1 MSRQCNAL
9 ALVGLLATAALAT
22 ENIVVGGD
30 GSGATWQEAAADA
43 PVIDFNTRA
52 GWIQPR
58 SVEENA
64 NIATGILERG
74 GRVTSPNAQAVLRLT
89 SNVLKERLHSMVDGD
104 PSTAFE
110 AKDVVATGIL
120 LVVDLGARFGVNH
133 IRFFPRQAFKSD
145 FMKGYV
151 LSINDGAFGADIIA
165 ASVEKLPDKTLVT
178 VMAQDGSN
186 SRDTIDVR
194 FPLQYV
200 RYIRLESTQ
209 RFNWEI
215 DELEIFGSGFVP
227 EADYLSEVFDME
239 QDALWGRLQWATEQV
254 GLPQRSRLIV
264 RTRSGSSPSPD
275 DEPDSWS
282 PWSTPYRNSGDPIL
296 SPAPRR
302 YFQFSMAFESD
313 GLEDGIAVD
322 SLAFEVFRPALA
334 QAIVGEIWPQEV
346 PVGVDTSF
354 VYTIEVT
361 DAQGFDRLEIDT
373 PAPVRA
379 LRELRVDDQEIEFSE
394 ELGAKGLRASF
405 ARQTGNRALQVV
417 FDTAVLRYETVFTG
431 RLLDTTREGAIP
443 QVIESGNAAP
453 RFAGDDLSV
462 RVPLKGQRL
471 VYQVSA
477 TPAVFT
483 PNGDGINDYTTITYD
498 LLYLT
503 GQAPVA
509 LQIYDLARNRVVDL
523 PVASSGSG
531 RFQLSWDGRD
541 AQGRSIAARGLHLA
555 SRSRDRQR
563 HRAQQQR
570 GDHCLLTREKQRMT
584 HSGQTEFAFTH
595 SPDCRGDGRRYWCAG
610 KGRPRQ

>member
-1 MSRQCNAL
+1 MRTQRNAL

-30 GSGATWQEAAADA
+30 GSGTTWQAAAASA
-43 PVIDFNTRA
+43 PVIDFSTRV

-58 SVEENA
+58 SVEANT
-64 NIATGILERG
+64 NIAAGLLERG

-89 SNVLKERLHSMVDGD
+89 SDVLKERLHSMVDGD
-104 PSTAFE
+104 PTTAFE

-165 ASVEKLPDKTLVT
+165 ASVDKLPDKTLLT

-200 RYIRLESTQ
+200 RYLRLESTQ

-379 LRELRVDDQEIEFSE
+379 LRELRVDDQAIEFSE
-394 ELGAKGLRASF
+394 ELGANGLRASF

-431 RLLDTTREGAIP
+431 RLLDTTREGALP
-443 QVIESGNAAP
+443 QVIDSGNAAP
-453 RFAGDDLSV
+453 GFAGDDLSV

-471 VYQVSA
+471 VHRVSA
-477 TPAVFT
+477 TPAILT

-509 LQIYDLARNRVVDL
+509 LRIYDLARNQVAEL
-523 PVASSGSG
+523 PVAGSGSG
-531 RFQLSWDGRD
+531 RFERPWGGRD
-541 AQGRSIAARGLHLA
+541 AQGELLLPGVYILQVEVETDSGTERSSSVVTIA
-555 SRSRDRQR
+555 
-563 HRAQQQR
+563 
-570 GDHCLLTREKQRMT
+570 
-584 HSGQTEFAFTH
+584 
-595 SPDCRGDGRRYWCAG
+595 Y
-610 KGRPRQ
+610 

>member
-1 MSRQCNAL
+1 MSRQRNAL
-9 ALVGLLATAALAT
+9 ALVGLLAAASLAT

-30 GSGATWQEAAADA
+30 GSGATWQEAAAAA

-58 SVEENA
+58 SVEENT

-89 SNVLKERLHSMVDGD
+89 SDVLKERLHSMVDGD
-104 PSTAFE
+104 PATAFE

-120 LVVDLGARFGVNH
+120 LVFDLGARFGVNH

-151 LSINDGAFGADIIA
+151 LSTNDGAFGADIIA
-165 ASVEKLPDKTLVT
+165 ASVDKLPDKTLVT

-239 QDALWGRLQWATEQV
+239 QDALWGRLQWATEQM
-254 GLPQRSRLIV
+254 GLPQRSRLII

-361 DAQGFDRLEIDT
+361 DAEGFDRLEIDT

-379 LRELRVDDQEIEFSE
+379 LRELRIDDQEIEFSE
-394 ELGAKGLRASF
+394 ELGAKGLRVSF

-443 QVIESGNAAP
+443 QVIDSGNAAP

-462 RVPLKGQRL
+462 RVPLEGQRL

-503 GQAPVA
+503 GRAPVA
-509 LQIYDLARNRVVDL
+509 LRLYDLARNQVAEL
-523 PVASSGSG
+523 PAAGSGSG
-531 RFQLSWDGRD
+531 RFQFPWDGRD
-541 AQGRSIAARGLHLA
+541 AQGDLLLPGVYILQVEVETDSGTERSSSVVTIA
-555 SRSRDRQR
+555 
-563 HRAQQQR
+563 
-570 GDHCLLTREKQRMT
+570 
-584 HSGQTEFAFTH
+584 
-595 SPDCRGDGRRYWCAG
+595 Y
-610 KGRPRQ
+610 

>member
-43 PVIDFNTRA
+43 PVIDFSTRV

-58 SVEENA
+58 SVEENT
-64 NIATGILERG
+64 NIATGLLERG

-89 SNVLKERLHSMVDGD
+89 SDVLKERLHSMVDGD
-104 PSTAFE
+104 PNTAFE

-151 LSINDGAFGADIIA
+151 LSINDGAFGAGIIA

-361 DAQGFDRLEIDT
+361 DAEGFDRLEIDT

-394 ELGAKGLRASF
+394 ELGAKGLRVSF

-477 TPAVFT
+477 TPPVFT

-503 GQAPVA
+503 GRAPVA
-509 LQIYDLARNRVVDL
+509 LRIYDLARNQIADL
-523 PVASSGSG
+523 PAAGSGSG
-531 RFQLSWDGRD
+531 RFLHPWDGRD
-541 AQGRSIAARGLHLA
+541 AQGELLLPGVYILQVEVETDNGTERSSSVVTIA
-555 SRSRDRQR
+555 
-563 HRAQQQR
+563 
-570 GDHCLLTREKQRMT
+570 
-584 HSGQTEFAFTH
+584 
-595 SPDCRGDGRRYWCAG
+595 Y
-610 KGRPRQ
+610 

>member
-1 MSRQCNAL
+1 MNRQRNAL
-9 ALVGLLATAALAT
+9 ALIGLLAAAALAT

-30 GSGATWQEAAADA
+30 GSGTTWQAAAAVA
-43 PVIDFNTRA
+43 PVIDFSTRA

-58 SVEENA
+58 SVAENT
-64 NIATGILERG
+64 NISAGLLDRG

-89 SNVLKERLHSMVDGD
+89 SDVLEERLHSMVDGD
-104 PSTAFE
+104 PNTAFE

-151 LSINDGAFGADIIA
+151 LSINDGAFGADIVA
-165 ASVEKLPDKTLVT
+165 ASVDKLPDKTLVT

-200 RYIRLESTQ
+200 RYLRLESTQ

-354 VYTIEVT
+354 IYTIEVT

-379 LRELRVDDQEIEFSE
+379 LRELRVDDQAIEFSE
-394 ELGAKGLRASF
+394 ELGAKGLRVSF

-443 QVIESGNAAP
+443 QVIASGNAAP

-471 VYQVSA
+471 VYRVSA

-509 LQIYDLARNRVVDL
+509 LRIYDLARNQVAEL
-523 PVASSGSG
+523 PAAGSGSG
-531 RFQLSWDGRD
+531 RFLLPWDGRD
-541 AQGRSIAARGLHLA
+541 VQGELLLPGVYILQVEVETDNGTERSSSVVSIA
-555 SRSRDRQR
+555 
-563 HRAQQQR
+563 
-570 GDHCLLTREKQRMT
+570 
-584 HSGQTEFAFTH
+584 
-595 SPDCRGDGRRYWCAG
+595 Y
-610 KGRPRQ
+610 

>member
-43 PVIDFNTRA
+43 PVIDFSTRV

-58 SVEENA
+58 SVEENT

-89 SNVLKERLHSMVDGD
+89 SDVLKERLHSMVDGD

-151 LSINDGAFGADIIA
+151 LSINDGAFAADIIA
-165 ASVEKLPDKTLVT
+165 ASVDKLPDKTLVT

-200 RYIRLESTQ
+200 RYLRLESTQ

-264 RTRSGSSPSPD
+264 RTRSGSSPSAD

-361 DAQGFDRLEIDT
+361 DAEGFDRLEIDT

-477 TPAVFT
+477 MPAVFT

-503 GQAPVA
+503 GRAPVA
-509 LQIYDLARNRVVDL
+509 LRIYDLARNQIAEL
-523 PVASSGSG
+523 PAAGSGSG
-531 RFQLSWDGRD
+531 RFLHPWDGRD
-541 AQGRSIAARGLHLA
+541 AQGELLLPGVYILQVEVETDNGTERSSSVVTIA
-555 SRSRDRQR
+555 
-563 HRAQQQR
+563 
-570 GDHCLLTREKQRMT
+570 
-584 HSGQTEFAFTH
+584 
-595 SPDCRGDGRRYWCAG
+595 Y
-610 KGRPRQ
+610 

>member
-1 MSRQCNAL
+1 MSRQRNAL
-9 ALVGLLATAALAT
+9 ALVGLLAAAALAT

-30 GSGATWQEAAADA
+30 GSGTTWQEAAASA
-43 PVIDFNTRA
+43 PVIDFSTRA

-58 SVEENA
+58 SVEENT

-89 SNVLKERLHSMVDGD
+89 SDVLKERLHSMVDGD
-104 PSTAFE
+104 PNTAFE

-151 LSINDGAFGADIIA
+151 LSINDGAFAADIIA
-165 ASVEKLPDKTLVT
+165 ASVDKLPDKTLVT

-200 RYIRLESTQ
+200 RYLRLESTQ

-373 PAPVRA
+373 QAPVRA

-394 ELGAKGLRASF
+394 ELGAKGLRVSF

-462 RVPLKGQRL
+462 RVPLQGQRL
-471 VYQVSA
+471 VYQVSV

-503 GQAPVA
+503 GRAPVA
-509 LQIYDLARNRVVDL
+509 VRIYDLARNQIAEL
-523 PVASSGSG
+523 PAAGSGSG
-531 RFQLSWDGRD
+531 RFLHPWDGRD
-541 AQGRSIAARGLHLA
+541 AQGDLLLPGVYILQVEVETDNGTERSSSVVTIA
-555 SRSRDRQR
+555 
-563 HRAQQQR
+563 
-570 GDHCLLTREKQRMT
+570 
-584 HSGQTEFAFTH
+584 
-595 SPDCRGDGRRYWCAG
+595 Y
-610 KGRPRQ
+610 

>member
-1 MSRQCNAL
+1 MNRQRNAL
-9 ALVGLLATAALAT
+9 ALVGLLAAAALAT

-30 GSGATWQEAAADA
+30 GSGATWQEASASA
-43 PVIDFNTRA
+43 PIIDFSART

-58 SVEENA
+58 SVAENT
-64 NIATGILERG
+64 NIAAGLLERG

-89 SNVLKERLHSMVDGD
+89 SAVLKERLHSMVDGD

-120 LVVDLGARFGVNH
+120 LVFDLGARFGVNH

-151 LSINDGAFGADIIA
+151 LSINDGAFGADIVA
-165 ASVEKLPDKTLVT
+165 ASVDKLPDKTLLT

-215 DELEIFGSGFVP
+215 DELEMFGSGFVP

-239 QDALWGRLQWATEQV
+239 QEALWGRLQWATEQQ
-254 GLPQRSRLIV
+254 GLPQRSRLVV

-275 DEPDSWS
+275 DEPASWS

-302 YFQFSMAFESD
+302 YFQFSMGFESD

-334 QAIVGEIWPQEV
+334 QSIVGEIWPQEV
-346 PVGVDTSF
+346 PVGADTSF
-354 VYTIEVT
+354 VYAIEVT
-361 DAQGFDRLEIDT
+361 DARGFDRLEIDT

-379 LRELRVDDQEIEFSE
+379 LRALRVDGEEIEFRE
-394 ELGAKGLRASF
+394 ELGANGLRASF
-405 ARQTGNRALQVV
+405 VRQTGNRALQVV

-431 RLLDTTREGAIP
+431 RLLDTTREGALP
-443 QVIESGNAAP
+443 QAIASGNAAP

-462 RVPLKGQRL
+462 RVPLQGQRL
-471 VYQVSA
+471 VHRVSA
-477 TPAVFT
+477 TPAMFT
-483 PNGDGINDYTTITYD
+483 PNGDGINDHTTISYD

-509 LQIYDLARNRVVDL
+509 LRIYDLARKQVAEL
-523 PVASSGSG
+523 PVAGSKSG
-531 RFQLSWDGRD
+531 RFQRPWDGRD
-541 AQGRSIAARGLHLA
+541 AQGELLLPGVYILQVEVETDSGAERSSSAVAIA
-555 SRSRDRQR
+555 
-563 HRAQQQR
+563 
-570 GDHCLLTREKQRMT
+570 
-584 HSGQTEFAFTH
+584 
-595 SPDCRGDGRRYWCAG
+595 Y
-610 KGRPRQ
+610 

>member
-1 MSRQCNAL
+1 MNRQRNAL

-30 GSGATWQEAAADA
+30 GSGTTWQEAAASA
-43 PVIDFNTRA
+43 PVIDFSTRA

-58 SVEENA
+58 SVEENT

-89 SNVLKERLHSMVDGD
+89 SNVLEERLHSMVDGD
-104 PSTAFE
+104 PNTAFE

-151 LSINDGAFGADIIA
+151 LSINDGAFAAAIIA
-165 ASVEKLPDKTLVT
+165 ASVDKLPDKTLVT

-373 PAPVRA
+373 QAPVRA
-379 LRELRVDDQEIEFSE
+379 LRELRVDDQAIEFSE
-394 ELGAKGLRASF
+394 ELGAKGLRVSF

-462 RVPLKGQRL
+462 RVPLEGQRL

-483 PNGDGINDYTTITYD
+483 PNGDGINDYATITYD

-503 GQAPVA
+503 DRAPVA
-509 LQIYDLARNRVVDL
+509 LRIYDLAHNQVAELPTVV
-523 PVASSGSG
+523 SESG
-531 RFQLSWDGRD
+531 RFQRLWDGRD
-541 AQGRSIAARGLHLA
+541 AQGELLLPGVYILQVEVETDSGTERSSSVVTIA
-555 SRSRDRQR
+555 
-563 HRAQQQR
+563 
-570 GDHCLLTREKQRMT
+570 
-584 HSGQTEFAFTH
+584 
-595 SPDCRGDGRRYWCAG
+595 Y
-610 KGRPRQ
+610 

>member
-1 MSRQCNAL
+1 MSRQRNAL
-9 ALVGLLATAALAT
+9 ALVGLLATTVLAT

-30 GSGATWQEAAADA
+30 GSGATWQEAAAAA
-43 PVIDFNTRA
+43 PVIDFSTRA

-58 SVEENA
+58 SVEENT

-89 SNVLKERLHSMVDGD
+89 SDVLKERLHSMVDGD
-104 PSTAFE
+104 PNTAFE

-120 LVVDLGARFGVNH
+120 LVFDLGARFGVNH

-151 LSINDGAFGADIIA
+151 LSTNDGAFGADIIA
-165 ASVEKLPDKTLVT
+165 ASVDKLPDKTLLT

-200 RYIRLESTQ
+200 RYLRLESTQ

-379 LRELRVDDQEIEFSE
+379 LRELRIDDQEIEFSE
-394 ELGAKGLRASF
+394 ELGAKGLRVSF

-431 RLLDTTREGAIP
+431 RLLDSTREGAIP
-443 QVIESGNAAP
+443 QVIQSGNAAP

-471 VYQVSA
+471 VYRVSA

-483 PNGDGINDYTTITYD
+483 PNGDGINDYTTISYD

-509 LQIYDLARNRVVDL
+509 LRIYDLARNQVAEL
-523 PVASSGSG
+523 PAAGSGSG
-531 RFQLSWDGRD
+531 RFLHPWDGRD
-541 AQGRSIAARGLHLA
+541 TQGALLLPGVYILQVEVETDSGTELSSSVVTIA
-555 SRSRDRQR
+555 
-563 HRAQQQR
+563 
-570 GDHCLLTREKQRMT
+570 
-584 HSGQTEFAFTH
+584 
-595 SPDCRGDGRRYWCAG
+595 Y
-610 KGRPRQ
+610 

>member
-1 MSRQCNAL
+1 MNRQRNAL
-9 ALVGLLATAALAT
+9 ALVGLLAAAAPAT
-22 ENIVVGGD
+22 ENIVVGGN
-30 GSGATWQEAAADA
+30 GSGATWQEAAAAA
-43 PVIDFNTRA
+43 PVIDFNTRV

-58 SVEENA
+58 SVEENT

-104 PSTAFE
+104 PNTAFE
-110 AKDVVATGIL
+110 AKDVAATGIL

-165 ASVEKLPDKTLVT
+165 ASVDKLPDKTLVM

-200 RYIRLESTQ
+200 RYLRLESTQ

-254 GLPQRSRLIV
+254 GLPQRSRLIL
-264 RTRSGSSPSPD
+264 RTRSGSSPAPD
-275 DEPDSWS
+275 DEPDTWS

-361 DAQGFDRLEIDT
+361 DAEGFDRLEIDT

-394 ELGAKGLRASF
+394 ELGPKGLQVSF

-431 RLLDTTREGAIP
+431 RLLDTTREGALP

-462 RVPLKGQRL
+462 RVPLQGQRL
-471 VYQVSA
+471 VYRVSA
-477 TPAVFT
+477 TPTVFT

-509 LQIYDLARNRVVDL
+509 LRIYDLARNQVAEL
-523 PVASSGSG
+523 PAAGSGSG
-531 RFQLSWDGRD
+531 RFQRPWDGRD
-541 AQGRSIAARGLHLA
+541 AQGELLLPGVYILQVEVETDNGTERSSSVVTIV
-555 SRSRDRQR
+555 
-563 HRAQQQR
+563 
-570 GDHCLLTREKQRMT
+570 
-584 HSGQTEFAFTH
+584 
-595 SPDCRGDGRRYWCAG
+595 Y
-610 KGRPRQ
+610 

>member
-1 MSRQCNAL
+1 MSRQRNAL
-9 ALVGLLATAALAT
+9 ALVGLLATTVLAT

-30 GSGATWQEAAADA
+30 GSGATWQEAAAVA
-43 PVIDFNTRA
+43 PVIDFATRA

-58 SVEENA
+58 SVEENT

-89 SNVLKERLHSMVDGD
+89 SDVLKERLHSMVDGD
-104 PSTAFE
+104 PNTAFE

-151 LSINDGAFGADIIA
+151 LSTNDGAFGADIIA
-165 ASVEKLPDKTLVT
+165 ASVDKLPDKTLLT

-200 RYIRLESTQ
+200 RYLRLESTQ

-275 DEPDSWS
+275 DEPASWS

-379 LRELRVDDQEIEFSE
+379 LRELRIDDQEIEFSE
-394 ELGAKGLRASF
+394 ELGAKGLRTSF
-405 ARQTGNRALQVV
+405 ARQTGDRALQVV

-431 RLLDTTREGAIP
+431 RLLDSTREGAIP
-443 QVIESGNAAP
+443 QVIQSGNAAP

-471 VYQVSA
+471 VYRVSA

-483 PNGDGINDYTTITYD
+483 PNGDGINDYTTISYD

-509 LQIYDLARNRVVDL
+509 LRIYDLARNQVAEL
-523 PVASSGSG
+523 PAAGSGSG
-531 RFQLSWDGRD
+531 RFLHPWDGRD
-541 AQGRSIAARGLHLA
+541 TQGALLLPGVYILQVEVETDSGTELSSSVVTIA
-555 SRSRDRQR
+555 
-563 HRAQQQR
+563 
-570 GDHCLLTREKQRMT
+570 
-584 HSGQTEFAFTH
+584 
-595 SPDCRGDGRRYWCAG
+595 Y
-610 KGRPRQ
+610 

>member
-1 MSRQCNAL
+1 MSRQRNAL
-9 ALVGLLATAALAT
+9 ALVGLLAAAAPAT
-22 ENIVVGGD
+22 ENIVVGGN
-30 GSGATWQEAAADA
+30 GSGATWQEAAAAA

-89 SNVLKERLHSMVDGD
+89 SDVLKERLHSMVDGD
-104 PSTAFE
+104 PNTAFE

-200 RYIRLESTQ
+200 RYLRLESTQ

-227 EADYLSEVFDME
+227 EADYLSEIFDME

-361 DAQGFDRLEIDT
+361 GAEGFDRLEIDT

-379 LRELRVDDQEIEFSE
+379 LRELRVDEQEIEFSE
-394 ELGAKGLRASF
+394 ELGAKGLRVSF

-471 VYQVSA
+471 VYRVSA

-503 GQAPVA
+503 GRAPVA
-509 LQIYDLARNRVVDL
+509 LRIYDLARNQIAEL
-523 PVASSGSG
+523 PAAGSGSG
-531 RFQLSWDGRD
+531 RFLHPWDGRD
-541 AQGRSIAARGLHLA
+541 AQGELLLPGVYILQVEVETDSGTERSSSVVTIA
-555 SRSRDRQR
+555 
-563 HRAQQQR
+563 
-570 GDHCLLTREKQRMT
+570 
-584 HSGQTEFAFTH
+584 
-595 SPDCRGDGRRYWCAG
+595 Y
-610 KGRPRQ
+610 

>member
-1 MSRQCNAL
+1 MNRQRNAL

-30 GSGATWQEAAADA
+30 GSGATWQEAAAVA
-43 PVIDFNTRA
+43 PVIDFSTRT

-58 SVEENA
+58 SVAENT

-104 PSTAFE
+104 PNTAFE

-151 LSINDGAFGADIIA
+151 LSINDGAFGADIVA
-165 ASVEKLPDKTLVT
+165 ASVDKLPDKTLVT

-200 RYIRLESTQ
+200 RYLRLESTQ

-361 DAQGFDRLEIDT
+361 DAEGFDRLEIDT

-394 ELGAKGLRASF
+394 ELGAKGLQVSF
-405 ARQTGNRALQVV
+405 AHQTGNRALQVV

-431 RLLDTTREGAIP
+431 RLLDTTREGALP

-503 GQAPVA
+503 GRAPVA
-509 LQIYDLARNRVVDL
+509 LRIYDLAHNQVAEL
-523 PVASSGSG
+523 PDAGSGSG
-531 RFQLSWDGRD
+531 RFQHLWDGRD
-541 AQGRSIAARGLHLA
+541 AQGELLLPGVYILQVEVETDSGAERSSSVVTIA
-555 SRSRDRQR
+555 
-563 HRAQQQR
+563 
-570 GDHCLLTREKQRMT
+570 
-584 HSGQTEFAFTH
+584 
-595 SPDCRGDGRRYWCAG
+595 Y
-610 KGRPRQ
+610 

>member
-1 MSRQCNAL
+1 MNTQRNAL

-22 ENIVVGGD
+22 ENIVVGGS
-30 GSGATWQEAAADA
+30 GSGATWQEATAAA
-43 PVIDFNTRA
+43 PVIDFRSRA

-58 SVEENA
+58 SVAANT
-64 NIATGILERG
+64 NIAAGILERG

-89 SNVLKERLHSMVDGD
+89 SAVLEERLHSMVDGD
-104 PSTAFE
+104 PTTAFE
-110 AKDVVATGIL
+110 AKDVAATGIL
-120 LVVDLGARFGVNH
+120 LVVDLGARFGVNR

-151 LSINDGAFGADIIA
+151 LSINDGAFGADIVA
-165 ASVEKLPDKTLVT
+165 ASVDKLPDKTLLT

-227 EADYLSEVFDME
+227 EADYLSQVFDLE

-254 GLPQRSRLIV
+254 GLPQRSRLVV
-264 RTRSGSSPSPD
+264 RTRSGRSPSPD
-275 DEPDSWS
+275 DEPASWS
-282 PWSTPYRNSGDPIL
+282 PWSSPYRNSGERIR

-302 YFQFSMAFESD
+302 YFQFSMSFESD
-313 GLEDGIAVD
+313 GLEDGMAVD

-334 QAIVGEIWPQEV
+334 QSIVGEIWPQEV

-379 LRELRVDDQEIEFSE
+379 LHALRVDGQAIEFSA
-394 ELGAKGLRASF
+394 ELGANGLRASF
-405 ARQTGNRALQVV
+405 ARQTGNRVLQVV

-431 RLLDTTREGAIP
+431 RLLDTTREGALP
-443 QVIESGNAAP
+443 QAIASGNAAA
-453 RFAGDDLSV
+453 RLAGDDLSV
-462 RVPLKGQRL
+462 RVPLRGQRL
-471 VYQVSA
+471 VHRVSA

-483 PNGDGINDYTTITYD
+483 PNGDGVNDYTTISYD

-503 GQAPVA
+503 GRAPVA
-509 LQIYDLARNRVVDL
+509 LRIYDLAHNLVATL
-523 PVASSGSG
+523 PVAGSESG
-531 RFQLSWDGRD
+531 RFQRLWDGRD
-541 AQGRSIAARGLHLA
+541 A
-555 SRSRDRQR
+555 
-563 HRAQQQR
+563 R
-570 GDHCLLTREKQRMT
+570 GDLLLPGTYIVQVEVET
-584 HSGQTEFAFTH
+584 DSGMERSSRAVAIA
-595 SPDCRGDGRRYWCAG
+595 Y
-610 KGRPRQ
+610 

>member
-9 ALVGLLATAALAT
+9 ALVGLLATVAIAA

-30 GSGATWQEAAADA
+30 GSGATWQEAAAFS
-43 PVIDFNTRA
+43 PVIDFSTRA

-58 SVEENA
+58 SVEENT
-64 NIATGILERG
+64 NIVTGILERG

-89 SNVLKERLHSMVDGD
+89 SNVLEERLHSMVDGD

-151 LSINDGAFGADIIA
+151 LSINDGAFAADIIA
-165 ASVEKLPDKTLVT
+165 ASVDKLPDKTLVT

-200 RYIRLESTQ
+200 RYLRLESTQ

-227 EADYLSEVFDME
+227 EADYLSEVFDMK

-275 DEPDSWS
+275 DESDSWS

-373 PAPVRA
+373 QAPVRA

-453 RFAGDDLSV
+453 QFAGDDLSV

-471 VYQVSA
+471 VYRVSA

-503 GQAPVA
+503 GRAPVA
-509 LQIYDLARNRVVDL
+509 LRIYDLVRNQVAEL
-523 PVASSGSG
+523 PAAGSGSG
-531 RFQLSWDGRD
+531 RFQRPWDGRD
-541 AQGRSIAARGLHLA
+541 AQGELLLPGVYILQVEVETDSGTERSGSVVTIA
-555 SRSRDRQR
+555 
-563 HRAQQQR
+563 
-570 GDHCLLTREKQRMT
+570 
-584 HSGQTEFAFTH
+584 
-595 SPDCRGDGRRYWCAG
+595 Y
-610 KGRPRQ
+610 

>member
-1 MSRQCNAL
+1 MSRQRNAL
-9 ALVGLLATAALAT
+9 ALVGLLAAAALAT

-43 PVIDFNTRA
+43 PVIDFSSRA

-89 SNVLKERLHSMVDGD
+89 SNVLEERLHSMVDGD

-151 LSINDGAFGADIIA
+151 LSINDGAFGADIVA

-254 GLPQRSRLIV
+254 GLPQRSRVII

-275 DEPDSWS
+275 DGPDSWS

-354 VYTIEVT
+354 VYTIEVR

-394 ELGAKGLRASF
+394 ELGAKGLRVSF

-443 QVIESGNAAP
+443 QVIESGNAAS

-477 TPAVFT
+477 MPAVFT

-509 LQIYDLARNRVVDL
+509 LRIYDLARNQVAEL
-523 PVASSGSG
+523 PVAGSGSG
-531 RFQLSWDGRD
+531 RFLRPWDGRD
-541 AQGRSIAARGLHLA
+541 AQGELLLPGVYILEVEVETDSGAERSSSVVTIA
-555 SRSRDRQR
+555 
-563 HRAQQQR
+563 
-570 GDHCLLTREKQRMT
+570 
-584 HSGQTEFAFTH
+584 
-595 SPDCRGDGRRYWCAG
+595 Y
-610 KGRPRQ
+610 

>member
-1 MSRQCNAL
+1 MRRQRNAL
-9 ALVGLLATAALAT
+9 ALVGLLATVAIAT
-22 ENIVVGGD
+22 ENMVVGGD
-30 GSGATWQEAAADA
+30 GSGATWQEAAAAA
-43 PVIDFNTRA
+43 PVIDFSTRA

-89 SNVLKERLHSMVDGD
+89 SNVLEERLHSMVDGD
-104 PSTAFE
+104 PNTAFE

-151 LSINDGAFGADIIA
+151 LSTNDGAFGADIIA
-165 ASVEKLPDKTLVT
+165 ASVDKLPDKTLVT

-394 ELGAKGLRASF
+394 ELGAKGLRVSF

-443 QVIESGNAAP
+443 QVIESGNAAS

-477 TPAVFT
+477 TPPVFT
-483 PNGDGINDYTTITYD
+483 PNGDGTNDYTTITYD

-509 LQIYDLARNRVVDL
+509 LRIYDLARNQVAEL
-523 PVASSGSG
+523 PVAGSGSG
-531 RFQLSWDGRD
+531 RFLHPWDGRD
-541 AQGRSIAARGLHLA
+541 AQGELLLPGVYILEVEVETDSGAERSSSVVTIA
-555 SRSRDRQR
+555 
-563 HRAQQQR
+563 
-570 GDHCLLTREKQRMT
+570 
-584 HSGQTEFAFTH
+584 
-595 SPDCRGDGRRYWCAG
+595 Y
-610 KGRPRQ
+610 

>member
-1 MSRQCNAL
+1 MNRQRNAL

-30 GSGATWQEAAADA
+30 GSGTTWQEAAASA
-43 PVIDFNTRA
+43 PVIDFSTRA

-58 SVEENA
+58 SVEENT

-89 SNVLKERLHSMVDGD
+89 SDVLKERLHSMVDGD

-151 LSINDGAFGADIIA
+151 LSINDGAFAAAIIA
-165 ASVEKLPDKTLVT
+165 ASVDKLPDKTLVT

-373 PAPVRA
+373 QAPVRA
-379 LRELRVDDQEIEFSE
+379 LRELRVDDQAIEFSE
-394 ELGAKGLRASF
+394 ELGAKGLRVSF
-405 ARQTGNRALQVV
+405 ARQTGSRALQVV

-462 RVPLKGQRL
+462 RVPLEGQRL

-483 PNGDGINDYTTITYD
+483 PNGDGINDYATITYD

-503 GQAPVA
+503 DRAPVA
-509 LQIYDLARNRVVDL
+509 LRIYDLAHNQVAEL
-523 PVASSGSG
+523 PTVGSGSG
-531 RFQLSWDGRD
+531 RFQRLWDGRD
-541 AQGRSIAARGLHLA
+541 AQGELLLPGVYILQVEVETDSGTERSSSVVTIA
-555 SRSRDRQR
+555 
-563 HRAQQQR
+563 
-570 GDHCLLTREKQRMT
+570 
-584 HSGQTEFAFTH
+584 
-595 SPDCRGDGRRYWCAG
+595 Y
-610 KGRPRQ
+610 

>member
-1 MSRQCNAL
+1 MSRQRNAL

-43 PVIDFNTRA
+43 PVIDFSTRA

-89 SNVLKERLHSMVDGD
+89 SNVLEERLHSMVDGD

-264 RTRSGSSPSPD
+264 RTRSGSGPSPD

-361 DAQGFDRLEIDT
+361 DAEGFDRLEIDT
-373 PAPVRA
+373 QAPVRA

-394 ELGAKGLRASF
+394 ELGAKGLRVSF

-462 RVPLKGQRL
+462 RVPLEGQRL

-477 TPAVFT
+477 MPAVFT

-509 LQIYDLARNRVVDL
+509 LQIYDLARNQVAEL
-523 PVASSGSG
+523 PVAGSGSG
-531 RFQLSWDGRD
+531 RFQLPWDGRD
-541 AQGRSIAARGLHLA
+541 AQGNLLLPGVYILQVEVETDNGTERSNSVVTIA
-555 SRSRDRQR
+555 
-563 HRAQQQR
+563 
-570 GDHCLLTREKQRMT
+570 
-584 HSGQTEFAFTH
+584 
-595 SPDCRGDGRRYWCAG
+595 Y
-610 KGRPRQ
+610 

>member
-1 MSRQCNAL
+1 MRRQRNAL
-9 ALVGLLATAALAT
+9 ALVGLLATVAIAT
-22 ENIVVGGD
+22 ENMVVGGD
-30 GSGATWQEAAADA
+30 GSGATWQEAAAAA
-43 PVIDFNTRA
+43 PVIDFSTRA

-89 SNVLKERLHSMVDGD
+89 SNVLEERLHSMVDGD
-104 PSTAFE
+104 PNTAFE

-151 LSINDGAFGADIIA
+151 LSTNDGAFGADIIA
-165 ASVEKLPDKTLVT
+165 ASVDKLPDKTLVT

-361 DAQGFDRLEIDT
+361 DAEGFDRLEIDT

-394 ELGAKGLRASF
+394 ELGAKGLRVSF

-443 QVIESGNAAP
+443 QVIESGNAAS

-477 TPAVFT
+477 TPPVFT
-483 PNGDGINDYTTITYD
+483 PNGDGTNDYTTITYD

-509 LQIYDLARNRVVDL
+509 LRIYDLARNQVAEL
-523 PVASSGSG
+523 PVAGSGSG
-531 RFQLSWDGRD
+531 RFSHPWDGRD
-541 AQGRSIAARGLHLA
+541 AQGELLLPGVYILEVEVETDSGAERSSSVVTIA
-555 SRSRDRQR
+555 
-563 HRAQQQR
+563 
-570 GDHCLLTREKQRMT
+570 
-584 HSGQTEFAFTH
+584 
-595 SPDCRGDGRRYWCAG
+595 Y
-610 KGRPRQ
+610 

>member
-1 MSRQCNAL
+1 MRRQRNAL
-9 ALVGLLATAALAT
+9 ALVGLLAAAAPAT
-22 ENIVVGGD
+22 ENIVVGGN
-30 GSGATWQEAAADA
+30 GSGATWQEAAAAA

-89 SNVLKERLHSMVDGD
+89 SDVLKERLHSMVDGD
-104 PSTAFE
+104 PNTAFE

-151 LSINDGAFGADIIA
+151 LSINDGAFGADIVA
-165 ASVEKLPDKTLVT
+165 ASVDKLPDKTLVT

-200 RYIRLESTQ
+200 RYLRLESTQ

-227 EADYLSEVFDME
+227 EADYLSEIFDME

-361 DAQGFDRLEIDT
+361 GAEGFDRLEIDT

-394 ELGAKGLRASF
+394 ELGAKGLRVSF

-503 GQAPVA
+503 GRAPVA
-509 LQIYDLARNRVVDL
+509 LRIYDLARNQIAEL
-523 PVASSGSG
+523 PAAGSGSG
-531 RFQLSWDGRD
+531 RFLHPWDGRD
-541 AQGRSIAARGLHLA
+541 AQGDLLLPGVYILQVEVETDSGTERSSSVVTIA
-555 SRSRDRQR
+555 
-563 HRAQQQR
+563 
-570 GDHCLLTREKQRMT
+570 
-584 HSGQTEFAFTH
+584 
-595 SPDCRGDGRRYWCAG
+595 Y
-610 KGRPRQ
+610 

>member
-1 MSRQCNAL
+1 MPGFRPGMAVFLFLPRGNMSRQRNAL
-9 ALVGLLATAALAT
+9 ALVGLLAAAALAT

-30 GSGATWQEAAADA
+30 GSGATWQEAATSA
-43 PVIDFNTRA
+43 PVIDFSARA

-58 SVEENA
+58 SVAENT
-64 NIATGILERG
+64 NIAAGILERG
-74 GRVTSPNAQAVLRLT
+74 GQVTSPNAQAVLRLA
-89 SNVLKERLHSMVDGD
+89 SAALEERLHSMVDGD
-104 PSTAFE
+104 PDTAFE
-110 AKDVVATGIL
+110 AKNVVATGIL

-151 LSINDGAFGADIIA
+151 LSINDGAFGADIVA
-165 ASVEKLPDKTLVT
+165 ASVDKLPDKTLVT

-200 RYIRLESTQ
+200 RYLRLESTQ

-282 PWSTPYRNSGDPIL
+282 PWSSPYRNSGDPIL

-334 QAIVGEIWPQEV
+334 QSIVGEIWPQEV

-354 VYTIEVT
+354 IYTIEVT
-361 DAQGFDRLEIDT
+361 DARGFDRLEIDT

-379 LRELRVDDQEIEFSE
+379 LRELSVDGQAIEFSE
-394 ELGAKGLRASF
+394 ELGANGLQASF
-405 ARQTGNRALQVV
+405 VRQTGNRALQVV

-443 QVIESGNAAP
+443 QVIQSGNAAP

-471 VYQVSA
+471 VYRVSA

-483 PNGDGINDYTTITYD
+483 PNGDGINDYTTISYD

-503 GQAPVA
+503 DRAPVA
-509 LQIYDLARNRVVDL
+509 LRIYDLARNQVAEL
-523 PVASSGSG
+523 PAAGRRSG
-531 RFQLSWDGRD
+531 RFLRPWDGRD
-541 AQGRSIAARGLHLA
+541 TQGALLLPGVYILQVEVETDSGTELSSSVVTIA
-555 SRSRDRQR
+555 
-563 HRAQQQR
+563 
-570 GDHCLLTREKQRMT
+570 
-584 HSGQTEFAFTH
+584 
-595 SPDCRGDGRRYWCAG
+595 Y
-610 KGRPRQ
+610 

>member
-1 MSRQCNAL
+1 MSRQRNAL

-30 GSGATWQEAAADA
+30 GSGTTWQEAAAFA
-43 PVIDFNTRA
+43 PVIDFSTRA

-58 SVEENA
+58 SVAENT
-64 NIATGILERG
+64 NIAAGILERG

-89 SNVLKERLHSMVDGD
+89 SDLLKERLHSMVDGD
-104 PSTAFE
+104 PATAFE

-151 LSINDGAFGADIIA
+151 LSINDGAFGADIVA
-165 ASVEKLPDKTLVT
+165 ASVDKLPDKTLVT

-200 RYIRLESTQ
+200 RYLRLESTQ

-302 YFQFSMAFESD
+302 YFQFSMAFESE

-373 PAPVRA
+373 QAPVRA

-394 ELGAKGLRASF
+394 ELGAKGLHASF

-453 RFAGDDLSV
+453 HFAGDDLSV

-509 LQIYDLARNRVVDL
+509 LRIYDLARNQVAEL
-523 PVASSGSG
+523 PVAGSGSG
-531 RFQLSWDGRD
+531 RFLHLWDGRD
-541 AQGRSIAARGLHLA
+541 AQGELLLPGVYILQVEVETDSGTERSSSVVTIA
-555 SRSRDRQR
+555 
-563 HRAQQQR
+563 
-570 GDHCLLTREKQRMT
+570 
-584 HSGQTEFAFTH
+584 
-595 SPDCRGDGRRYWCAG
+595 Y
-610 KGRPRQ
+610 

>member
-1 MSRQCNAL
+1 MNRQRNAL

-30 GSGATWQEAAADA
+30 GSGTTWQEAAASA
-43 PVIDFNTRA
+43 PVIDFSTRA

-58 SVEENA
+58 SVEENT
-64 NIATGILERG
+64 NIATGLLERG

-89 SNVLKERLHSMVDGD
+89 SDVLKERLHSMVDGD

-151 LSINDGAFGADIIA
+151 LSINDGAFAAAIIA
-165 ASVEKLPDKTLVT
+165 ASVDKLPDKTLVT

-373 PAPVRA
+373 QAPVRA
-379 LRELRVDDQEIEFSE
+379 LRELRVDDQAIEFSE
-394 ELGAKGLRASF
+394 ELGAKGLRVSF
-405 ARQTGNRALQVV
+405 ARQTGSRALQVV

-462 RVPLKGQRL
+462 RVPLEGQRL

-483 PNGDGINDYTTITYD
+483 PNGDGINDYATITYD

-503 GQAPVA
+503 DRAPVA
-509 LQIYDLARNRVVDL
+509 LRIYDLAHNQVAELPTVV
-523 PVASSGSG
+523 SESG
-531 RFQLSWDGRD
+531 RFQRLWDGRD
-541 AQGRSIAARGLHLA
+541 AQGELLLPGVYILQVEVETDSGTERSSSVVTIA
-555 SRSRDRQR
+555 
-563 HRAQQQR
+563 
-570 GDHCLLTREKQRMT
+570 
-584 HSGQTEFAFTH
+584 
-595 SPDCRGDGRRYWCAG
+595 Y
-610 KGRPRQ
+610 

>member
-1 MSRQCNAL
+1 MDKVELRGDMRRQRNAL
-9 ALVGLLATAALAT
+9 ALVGLLAAVALAT
-22 ENIVVGGD
+22 ENIVVGGR
-30 GSGATWQEAAADA
+30 GSGSTWQEAAVSA
-43 PVIDFNTRA
+43 PVIDFSTRA

-58 SVEENA
+58 SVAENT
-64 NIATGILERG
+64 NIVTGILERG

-151 LSINDGAFGADIIA
+151 LSINDGAFAAAIIA
-165 ASVEKLPDKTLVT
+165 ASVDKLPDKTLVT

-373 PAPVRA
+373 QAPVRA
-379 LRELRVDDQEIEFSE
+379 LRELRVDDQAIEFSE
-394 ELGAKGLRASF
+394 ELGAKGLRVSF
-405 ARQTGNRALQVV
+405 ARQTGSRALQVV

-462 RVPLKGQRL
+462 RVPLEGQRL

-483 PNGDGINDYTTITYD
+483 PNGDGINDYATITYD

-503 GQAPVA
+503 DRAPVA
-509 LQIYDLARNRVVDL
+509 LRIYDLAHNQVAELPTVV
-523 PVASSGSG
+523 SESG
-531 RFQLSWDGRD
+531 RFQRLWDGRD
-541 AQGRSIAARGLHLA
+541 AQGELLLPGVYILQVEVETDSGTERSSSVVTIA
-555 SRSRDRQR
+555 
-563 HRAQQQR
+563 
-570 GDHCLLTREKQRMT
+570 
-584 HSGQTEFAFTH
+584 
-595 SPDCRGDGRRYWCAG
+595 Y
-610 KGRPRQ
+610 

>member
-1 MSRQCNAL
+1 MSRQRNAL
-9 ALVGLLATAALAT
+9 ALVGLLATTVLAT

-30 GSGATWQEAAADA
+30 GSGATWQEAAAAA

-58 SVEENA
+58 SVEENT

-89 SNVLKERLHSMVDGD
+89 SDVLKERLHSMVDGD
-104 PSTAFE
+104 PNTAFE

-120 LVVDLGARFGVNH
+120 LVFDLGARFGVNH

-151 LSINDGAFGADIIA
+151 LSTNDGAFGADIIA
-165 ASVEKLPDKTLVT
+165 ASVDKLPDKTLLT

-200 RYIRLESTQ
+200 RYLRLESTQ

-373 PAPVRA
+373 QAPVRA
-379 LRELRVDDQEIEFSE
+379 LRELRIDDQEIEFSE
-394 ELGAKGLRASF
+394 ELGAKGLRTSF
-405 ARQTGNRALQVV
+405 ARQTGDRALQVV

-431 RLLDTTREGAIP
+431 RLLDSTREGAIP
-443 QVIESGNAAP
+443 QVIQSGNAAP

-471 VYQVSA
+471 VYRVSA
-477 TPAVFT
+477 TPEVFT
-483 PNGDGINDYTTITYD
+483 PNGDGVNDYTTITYD

-509 LQIYDLARNRVVDL
+509 LRIYDLARNQVAEL
-523 PVASSGSG
+523 PAAGSGSG
-531 RFQLSWDGRD
+531 RFLRPWDGRD
-541 AQGRSIAARGLHLA
+541 AQGELLLPGIYILQVEVETDSGTELSSSVVTIA
-555 SRSRDRQR
+555 
-563 HRAQQQR
+563 
-570 GDHCLLTREKQRMT
+570 
-584 HSGQTEFAFTH
+584 
-595 SPDCRGDGRRYWCAG
+595 Y
-610 KGRPRQ
+610 

>member
-1 MSRQCNAL
+1 MSRQRNAL
-9 ALVGLLATAALAT
+9 ALVGLLAAAALAT

-30 GSGATWQEAAADA
+30 GSGATWQEAAAAA
-43 PVIDFNTRA
+43 PVIDFSTRA

-89 SNVLKERLHSMVDGD
+89 SNVLEERLHSMVDGD

-264 RTRSGSSPSPD
+264 RTRSGSGPSPD

-361 DAQGFDRLEIDT
+361 DAEGFDRLEIDT
-373 PAPVRA
+373 QAPVRA

-471 VYQVSA
+471 VYQVFA
-477 TPAVFT
+477 MPAVFT

-509 LQIYDLARNRVVDL
+509 LRIYDLARNRVVDL

-541 AQGRSIAARGLHLA
+541 AQGDLLLPGVYILQVEVETDNGTERSSSVVTIA
-555 SRSRDRQR
+555 
-563 HRAQQQR
+563 
-570 GDHCLLTREKQRMT
+570 
-584 HSGQTEFAFTH
+584 
-595 SPDCRGDGRRYWCAG
+595 Y
-610 KGRPRQ
+610 

>member
-1 MSRQCNAL
+1 MNRQRNAL
-9 ALVGLLATAALAT
+9 ALVGLLAVAALAT

-30 GSGATWQEAAADA
+30 GNGTTWQAAAAVA
-43 PVIDFNTRA
+43 PVIDFSTRA

-58 SVEENA
+58 SVAENT
-64 NIATGILERG
+64 NISAGLLDRG

-89 SNVLKERLHSMVDGD
+89 SDVLEERLHSMVDGD
-104 PSTAFE
+104 PNTAFE

-151 LSINDGAFGADIIA
+151 LSVNDGAFGADIIA
-165 ASVEKLPDKTLVT
+165 ASVDKLPDKTLVT

-200 RYIRLESTQ
+200 RYLRLESTQ

-379 LRELRVDDQEIEFSE
+379 LRELRVDDQEIEFRE
-394 ELGAKGLRASF
+394 ELGVKGLRVSF

-443 QVIESGNAAP
+443 QVIASGNAAS

-462 RVPLKGQRL
+462 RVPLQGQRL
-471 VYQVSA
+471 VYRVSA
-477 TPAVFT
+477 MPPVFT

-509 LQIYDLARNRVVDL
+509 LRVYDLARNQVAEL
-523 PVASSGSG
+523 PAAGSGSG

-541 AQGRSIAARGLHLA
+541 AQGELLLPGVYILQVEVETDNGTERSSSVVTIA
-555 SRSRDRQR
+555 
-563 HRAQQQR
+563 
-570 GDHCLLTREKQRMT
+570 
-584 HSGQTEFAFTH
+584 
-595 SPDCRGDGRRYWCAG
+595 Y
-610 KGRPRQ
+610 

>member
-1 MSRQCNAL
+1 MPGFRPGMAVFLFLPRGDMSRQCNAL

-43 PVIDFNTRA
+43 PVIDFSTRV

-58 SVEENA
+58 SVEENT

-89 SNVLKERLHSMVDGD
+89 SDVLKERLHSMVDGD

-151 LSINDGAFGADIIA
+151 LSINDGAFGAGIIA

-254 GLPQRSRLIV
+254 GLPQRSRVIV

-282 PWSTPYRNSGDPIL
+282 PWSTPYRSSGDPIL

-361 DAQGFDRLEIDT
+361 DAEGFDRLEIDT

-405 ARQTGNRALQVV
+405 ERQTGNRALQVV

-443 QVIESGNAAP
+443 QVIESGNAAS

-477 TPAVFT
+477 TPPVFT

-509 LQIYDLARNRVVDL
+509 VRIYDLARNQIAEL
-523 PVASSGSG
+523 PAAGSGSG
-531 RFQLSWDGRD
+531 RFLRLWDGRD
-541 AQGRSIAARGLHLA
+541 TEGELLLPGVYIVQVEVETDSGTERSGSVVTIA
-555 SRSRDRQR
+555 
-563 HRAQQQR
+563 
-570 GDHCLLTREKQRMT
+570 
-584 HSGQTEFAFTH
+584 
-595 SPDCRGDGRRYWCAG
+595 Y
-610 KGRPRQ
+610 

>member
-1 MSRQCNAL
+1 MPGFRPGMAVFLYLPRGDMSRQRNAL
-9 ALVGLLATAALAT
+9 ALVGLLATTVLAT

-30 GSGATWQEAAADA
+30 GSGATWQEAAAAA
-43 PVIDFNTRA
+43 PVIDFSTRA

-58 SVEENA
+58 SVEENT

-89 SNVLKERLHSMVDGD
+89 SDVLKERLHSMVDGD
-104 PSTAFE
+104 PNTAFE

-120 LVVDLGARFGVNH
+120 LVFDLGARFGVNH

-151 LSINDGAFGADIIA
+151 LSTNDGAFGADIIA
-165 ASVEKLPDKTLVT
+165 ASVDKLPDKTLLT

-200 RYIRLESTQ
+200 RYLRLESTQ

-275 DEPDSWS
+275 DEPDGWS

-379 LRELRVDDQEIEFSE
+379 LRELRIDDQEIEFSE
-394 ELGAKGLRASF
+394 ELGAKGLRVSF

-443 QVIESGNAAP
+443 QVIQSGNAAP

-471 VYQVSA
+471 VYRVSA

-483 PNGDGINDYTTITYD
+483 PNSDGINDYTTISYD

-509 LQIYDLARNRVVDL
+509 LRIYDLARNQVAEL
-523 PVASSGSG
+523 PAAGSGSG
-531 RFQLSWDGRD
+531 RFLHPWDGRD
-541 AQGRSIAARGLHLA
+541 AQGELLLPGIYILQVEVETDSGTELSSSVVTIA
-555 SRSRDRQR
+555 
-563 HRAQQQR
+563 
-570 GDHCLLTREKQRMT
+570 
-584 HSGQTEFAFTH
+584 
-595 SPDCRGDGRRYWCAG
+595 Y
-610 KGRPRQ
+610 

>member
-1 MSRQCNAL
+1 MNRQRNAL
-9 ALVGLLATAALAT
+9 ALVGLLATVAIAT
-22 ENIVVGGD
+22 ENMVVGGD
-30 GSGATWQEAAADA
+30 GSGATWQEAAAAA
-43 PVIDFNTRA
+43 PVIDFSTRA

-89 SNVLKERLHSMVDGD
+89 SNVLEERLHSMVDGD
-104 PSTAFE
+104 PNTAFE

-151 LSINDGAFGADIIA
+151 LSTNDGAFGADIIA
-165 ASVEKLPDKTLVT
+165 ASVDKLPDKTLVT

-443 QVIESGNAAP
+443 QVIESGNAAS

-477 TPAVFT
+477 TPVVFT

-509 LQIYDLARNRVVDL
+509 LRIYDLARNQVAEL
-523 PVASSGSG
+523 PVAGSGSG
-531 RFQLSWDGRD
+531 RFQLPWDGRD
-541 AQGRSIAARGLHLA
+541 AQGELLLPGVYILEVEVETDSGAERSSSVVTIA
-555 SRSRDRQR
+555 
-563 HRAQQQR
+563 
-570 GDHCLLTREKQRMT
+570 
-584 HSGQTEFAFTH
+584 
-595 SPDCRGDGRRYWCAG
+595 Y
-610 KGRPRQ
+610 

>member
-30 GSGATWQEAAADA
+30 GSGATWQEAAAAA
-43 PVIDFNTRA
+43 PVIDFSTRA

-58 SVEENA
+58 SVAENT

-89 SNVLKERLHSMVDGD
+89 SDVLKERLHSMVDGD

-151 LSINDGAFGADIIA
+151 LSINDGAFAADIIA
-165 ASVEKLPDKTLVT
+165 ASVDKLPDKTLVT

-200 RYIRLESTQ
+200 RYLRLESTQ

-361 DAQGFDRLEIDT
+361 DAEGFDRLEIDT

-394 ELGAKGLRASF
+394 ELGAKGLRVSF

-509 LQIYDLARNRVVDL
+509 LRIYDLARNQIAEL
-523 PVASSGSG
+523 PAAGSGSG
-531 RFQLSWDGRD
+531 RFLHPWDGRD
-541 AQGRSIAARGLHLA
+541 AQGDLLLPGVYILQVEVETDNGTERSGSVVTIA
-555 SRSRDRQR
+555 
-563 HRAQQQR
+563 
-570 GDHCLLTREKQRMT
+570 
-584 HSGQTEFAFTH
+584 
-595 SPDCRGDGRRYWCAG
+595 Y
-610 KGRPRQ
+610 

>member
-1 MSRQCNAL
+1 MNSQRNAL

-30 GSGATWQEAAADA
+30 GSGTTWQEAAAVA
-43 PVIDFNTRA
+43 PVIDFSTRA

-58 SVEENA
+58 SVEENT

-104 PSTAFE
+104 PNTAFE

-151 LSINDGAFGADIIA
+151 LSINDGAFGADIVA
-165 ASVEKLPDKTLVT
+165 ASVDKLPDKTLVT

-200 RYIRLESTQ
+200 RYLRLESTQ

-254 GLPQRSRLIV
+254 GLPQRSRLII

-275 DEPDSWS
+275 DESDSWS

-354 VYTIEVT
+354 VYTIEVM

-379 LRELRVDDQEIEFSE
+379 LRELRVDDQAIEFSE
-394 ELGAKGLRASF
+394 ELGAKGLRVSF
-405 ARQTGNRALQVV
+405 VRQTGNRTLQVV

-431 RLLDTTREGAIP
+431 RLLDTTREGALP
-443 QVIESGNAAP
+443 QAIENGNAAP

-477 TPAVFT
+477 TPPVFT
-483 PNGDGINDYTTITYD
+483 PNADGINDHTTITYD

-509 LQIYDLARNRVVDL
+509 LRIYDLARNQVAEL
-523 PVASSGSG
+523 PTAGSGSG
-531 RFQLSWDGRD
+531 RFQLPWDGRD
-541 AQGRSIAARGLHLA
+541 AQGSYCCQEFTSCKSKWRPTAVPSAATA
-555 SRSRDRQR
+555 
-563 HRAQQQR
+563 
-570 GDHCLLTREKQRMT
+570 
-584 HSGQTEFAFTH
+584 
-595 SPDCRGDGRRYWCAG
+595 W
-610 KGRPRQ
+610 

>member
-1 MSRQCNAL
+1 MNRQRNAL
-9 ALVGLLATAALAT
+9 ALVGLLAAAALAT

-30 GSGATWQEAAADA
+30 GSGATWQEAAAAA
-43 PVIDFNTRA
+43 PVIDFSTRA

-89 SNVLKERLHSMVDGD
+89 SNVLEERLHSMVDGD
-104 PSTAFE
+104 PNTAFE

-151 LSINDGAFGADIIA
+151 LSINDGAFGADIVA
-165 ASVEKLPDKTLVT
+165 ASVDKLPDKTLVT

-200 RYIRLESTQ
+200 RYLRLESTQ

-239 QDALWGRLQWATEQV
+239 QDALWGRLQWGTEQV

-275 DEPDSWS
+275 DEPDTWS

-361 DAQGFDRLEIDT
+361 DAEGFDRLEIDT
-373 PAPVRA
+373 QAPVRA
-379 LRELRVDDQEIEFSE
+379 LRELRIDDQEIEFSE
-394 ELGAKGLRASF
+394 ELGAKGLRVSF

-443 QVIESGNAAP
+443 QVIESGNAAS

-477 TPAVFT
+477 MPAVFT
-483 PNGDGINDYTTITYD
+483 PNGDGINDYTMITYD

-509 LQIYDLARNRVVDL
+509 LQIYDLARNLVAEL
-523 PVASSGSG
+523 PVAGSGSG
-531 RFQLSWDGRD
+531 RFLHPWDGRD
-541 AQGRSIAARGLHLA
+541 AQGDLLLPGVYILQVEVETDNGTERSSSVVTIA
-555 SRSRDRQR
+555 
-563 HRAQQQR
+563 
-570 GDHCLLTREKQRMT
+570 
-584 HSGQTEFAFTH
+584 
-595 SPDCRGDGRRYWCAG
+595 Y
-610 KGRPRQ
+610 

>member
-1 MSRQCNAL
+1 MPGFRPGMAVFLYLPRGDMRRQCNAL
-9 ALVGLLATAALAT
+9 ALVGLLAAAALAT

-30 GSGATWQEAAADA
+30 DSGATWQEAAAAA

-89 SNVLKERLHSMVDGD
+89 SDVLKERLHSMVDGD
-104 PSTAFE
+104 PATAFE

-151 LSINDGAFGADIIA
+151 LSINDGAFGADIVA
-165 ASVEKLPDKTLVT
+165 ASVDKLPDKTLVT

-254 GLPQRSRLIV
+254 GLPQRSRLII

-373 PAPVRA
+373 QAPVRA

-394 ELGAKGLRASF
+394 ELGAKGLRVSF

-443 QVIESGNAAP
+443 QVIESGNAAA

-483 PNGDGINDYTTITYD
+483 PNGDGINDYTTIAYD

-503 GQAPVA
+503 GRAPVA
-509 LQIYDLARNRVVDL
+509 LRIYDLARNQIAEL
-523 PVASSGSG
+523 PAASSGSG
-531 RFQLSWDGRD
+531 RFLHPWDGRD
-541 AQGRSIAARGLHLA
+541 AQGELLLPGVYILQVEVETDNGTERSSSVVTIA
-555 SRSRDRQR
+555 
-563 HRAQQQR
+563 
-570 GDHCLLTREKQRMT
+570 
-584 HSGQTEFAFTH
+584 
-595 SPDCRGDGRRYWCAG
+595 Y
-610 KGRPRQ
+610 